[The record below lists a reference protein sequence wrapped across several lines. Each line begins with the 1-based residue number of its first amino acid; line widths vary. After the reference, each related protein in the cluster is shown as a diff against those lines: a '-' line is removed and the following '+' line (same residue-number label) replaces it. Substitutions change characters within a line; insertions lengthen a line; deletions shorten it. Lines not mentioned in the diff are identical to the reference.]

1 MGTPEEVGL
10 GDPEEVGVDGP
21 EEASP
26 KECIIP
32 DGFLKNGLVAASVGA
47 GAIHLWTAWAHSNWT
62 KVLVFFVVVAALQ
75 LWLAAVVQWVRSI
88 PWSLLIG
95 GAVANAA
102 VVVVWILTRTTGMP
116 GYNNNSHHMDM
127 QRILEQA
134 ANSQHLKG
142 FVAHKETFGIPDTMC
157 SLLEIGFIVAVLMLV
172 RQRHRSPSGESGD
185 DGRAAV
191 ATSVAEDSAG
201 TGPPIG

>member
-1 MGTPEEVGL
+1 MGAPEEVGL
-10 GDPEEVGVDGP
+10 GDPEEVGGGGA

-32 DGFLKNGLVAASVGA
+32 DGFLKNALVAASFGA
-47 GAIHLWTAWAHSNWT
+47 GAIHLWAAWAHSNWT

-75 LWLAAVVQWVRSI
+75 LWMAAVVQWVRSI

-116 GYNNNSHHMDM
+116 GYNRSSQHMDM
-127 QRILEQA
+127 AKILEQA
-134 ANSQHLKG
+134 ANSQNVKG
-142 FVAHKETFGIPDTMC
+142 FMAHKETFGFLDTTC
-157 SLLEIGFIVAVLMLV
+157 SLLEIGVIVAVLMLV
-172 RQRHRSPSGESGD
+172 RRYRRTSGESENG
-185 DGRAAV
+185 GRAAV
-191 ATSVAEDSAG
+191 G
-201 TGPPIG
+201 TGAPQGSAEL